1 MRLGLVSTTFRQF
14 EAEDIIKIAKR
25 LGIDAI
31 EWSADRHIAVGDYR
45 RAEQVKELC
54 CDANVAIAAYGSL
67 YHVGVNDSPA
77 ESFAVVLQTARRL
90 AADSIRVWAGGKPS
104 DKAGDEDLVRFLHE
118 ARLIADMAGEDGITL
133 SFEYHPNTL
142 FDNYIS
148 VNGLLDK
155 IARSN
160 VRLNWQPN
168 QTTSMIYNIYE
179 LKMLLRHIQN
189 VHVFYRSALNEC
201 LPLIEGKDS
210 WQQYIKILKAND
222 DRVLL
227 LEHIPGGGQE
237 ALERDF
243 TLLRELEAGA

>member
-1 MRLGLVSTTFRQF
+1 MRLGLVSTTFRQL
-14 EAEDIIKIAKR
+14 EAEDIIKFAKKMK
-25 LGIDAI
+25 IDAI
-31 EWSADRHIAVGDYR
+31 EWSADKHVTAGDLR
-45 RAEQVKELC
+45 RAEQVRELC
-54 CDANVAIAAYGSL
+54 CDADVAIAAYGSL
-67 YHVGVNDSPA
+67 YHVGATDSPA
-77 ESFAVVLQTARRL
+77 ASFAAVLQTAKAL
-90 AADSIRVWAGGKPS
+90 SAGNIRVWAGVKPS
-104 DKAGDEDLVRFLHE
+104 DKAGDEDLMRFLHE
-118 ARLIADMAGEDGITL
+118 ARLIADMAGEEGMTL

-142 FDNYIS
+142 FDNYII

-155 IARSN
+155 MARSN

-210 WQQYIKILKAND
+210 WQQYIKILKTND

-237 ALERDF
+237 ALENDF
-243 TLLRELEAGA
+243 TLLRELAAGA